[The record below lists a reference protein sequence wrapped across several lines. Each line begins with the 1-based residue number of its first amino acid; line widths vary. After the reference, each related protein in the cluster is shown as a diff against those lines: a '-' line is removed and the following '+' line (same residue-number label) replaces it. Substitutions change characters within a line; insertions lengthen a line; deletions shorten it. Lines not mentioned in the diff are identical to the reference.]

1 MRSNVTKSSVNV
13 AFGTNRSFARTRIA
27 KSLYAVILRQRNCA
41 IAPLSVGDCAGEL
54 RDEHIVPQRHMC
66 SDRGPAAAGGWYRSG
81 RVAELG
87 TQVCLWQRSVN

>member
-27 KSLYAVILRQRNCA
+27 KSLCAFILRQRNCA

-54 RDEHIVPQRHMC
+54 REGHRLPPRHMC
-66 SDRGPAAAGGWYRSG
+66 FDRGPASAGGWYRSG
-81 RVAELG
+81 RIVELG
-87 TQVCLWQRSVN
+87 TQACLWQRSVN